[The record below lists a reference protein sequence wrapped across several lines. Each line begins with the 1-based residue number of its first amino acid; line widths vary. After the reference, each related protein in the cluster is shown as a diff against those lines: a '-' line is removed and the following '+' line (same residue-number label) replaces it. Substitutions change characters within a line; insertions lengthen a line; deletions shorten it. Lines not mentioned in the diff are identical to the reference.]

1 MNKAAYSDVRLQPMI
16 LQDDLSRLCC
26 SADSARA
33 AVRRMENIMKLK
45 QLTIN
50 VSKSSKILLNVKLN
64 ILHLVLIKEKQ
75 SEKYLGDMIDGG
87 GGLTASIE
95 STISEDICSN
105 P

>member
-50 VSKSSKILLNVKLN
+50 VSKSSYIVCKNSSEYEQIRKEFEIKPLTYDR
-64 ILHLVLIKEKQ
+64 VLIK
-75 SEKYLGDMIDGG
+75 
-87 GGLTASIE
+87 
-95 STISEDICSN
+95 
-105 P
+105 